1 MVLNHNDLAKRN
13 ELFDNDEAESNE
25 KDQKTQL
32 FFIRIIKM
40 IKIKQKS
47 INTFEVVKDQF
58 DLRLNIKTEVE
69 EIK

>member
-25 KDQKTQL
+25 KDQKTRL

>member
-13 ELFDNDEAESNE
+13 ELFDNYEAESNE
-25 KDQKTQL
+25 KDQNTQL
-32 FFIRIIKM
+32 FFIKIIKM

-69 EIK
+69 KIK